1 MAPGTSR
8 GDSDSMNEAACRI
21 RAGLRLALV
30 CLAFLIPVSAAAQ
43 SDVVVLK
50 NGTRI
55 SGTITSQDGGEVR
68 IVVGGIEQI
77 HYMTNVEEV
86 VRGDASQIG
95 PGEPAAQE
103 ALKRFRANQFIDAW
117 QNYIDMDQAEPDAWQ
132 RHQDLVKT
140 TLQRLTGQMAQ
151 EALAGGDIAALDQLN
166 RTLNSDA
173 SRLLVGKVYPDNL
186 QQFSALVTRLEGTV
200 LFLRGKKAR
209 VEDRNYEAAE
219 IDLQAA
225 SERLV
230 PGDPFYAE
238 TLFQLGHAILS
249 QAEAEL
255 ARILEMPS
263 SPDQAAIL
271 TELQSR
277 LQLAAAKWRDLN
289 NLLRSNTFP
298 DAESGAIGGF
308 FRETQNRLGDI
319 QTAVDSIGARIAE
332 IERAARPVPTPRPT
346 PTPVPTPVP
355 TPSPTPTISEN
366 PKVWFTE
373 KFGDVLPEGLAGA
386 GIGQYAIYGAIFIV
400 VFWIIPWAVFKIL
413 KKRID
418 IIADQWS
425 RRVWFMGPLTL
436 FGYMV
441 SFVMARPKRVK
452 IKKSKNPCPHCGF
465 GLDDIMAYE
474 SLDFYH
480 CPNCGGEIEPAHSI
494 ADYIS
499 VLANSLATD
508 AEKVTLGIVSMASF
522 VGQDVMQRL
531 VRAVLTHSIRSRA
544 SDVHIEPAQQAV
556 SIRHRVDGVMT
567 EMCRLPA
574 SIGPAIVS
582 AIKVNANMDISE
594 KRKPQDGAWQIM
606 VDDSDIDLRI
616 ASSPSTIGETITIRI
631 LDFRSIQM
639 ETKNLGMTKSGRDI
653 FEKAIRE
660 PHGLILVT
668 GPTGSGK
675 TTSLYVALRSI
686 TTGDKNIISIEDPI
700 EFRLAGVNQIQV
712 NPAAGLTFASG
723 LRSMLR
729 QDPDVIMVGEI
740 RDQETAE
747 IAVNA
752 AQTGHLVFSTLHTI
766 DAAATVTRLYD
777 LGISPRQFADA
788 LSLIVAQRLIRLVC
802 PECKTTDKPDKAL
815 LREIGIR
822 EEDEPHY
829 PFMMGKGCR
838 SCNSMGFLGRSG
850 IFEILAPN
858 APIRTALESGT
869 QSTQE
874 LRELA
879 ISNGMRSLRQEALV
893 LLKQGMTTAE
903 EVLRVTK

>member
-1 MAPGTSR
+1 
-8 GDSDSMNEAACRI
+8 MNLAARRLSAC
-21 RAGLRLALV
+21 LRTALFFLAIGFP
-30 CLAFLIPVSAAAQ
+30 LAALAQ

-50 NGTRI
+50 NGTQI
-55 SGTITSQDGGEVR
+55 TGTITTQDGGEVR
-68 IVVGGIEQI
+68 IIVGGIEQI
-77 HYMTNVEEV
+77 HYMTNVREV
-86 VRGDASQIG
+86 IRGDASEIG

-117 QNYIDMDQAEPDAWQ
+117 EQYVEMDAAEGEAWR
-132 RHQDLVKT
+132 RHEDRIKA

-151 EALAGGDIAALDQLN
+151 EALAGGDGDALDQLN
-166 RTLNSDA
+166 RILNEDGT
-173 SRLLVGKVYPDNL
+173 RNLVSKVYPENL
-186 QQFSALVTRLEGTV
+186 EQFNNLIRRLAGTV
-200 LFLRGKKAR
+200 HFLRGKRAR
-209 VEDRNYEAAE
+209 LESRDPEAAE
-219 IDLQAA
+219 LEFREAETHLQ
-225 SERLV
+225 R
-230 PGDPFYAE
+230 GDPYYAE
-238 TLFQLGHAILS
+238 LMFHYGHVILD
-249 QAEAEL
+249 QAEALWDRAQDGARLPSDVPALQEL
-255 ARILEMPS
+255 DRRFYEASSKWSEVRTILS
-263 SPDQAAIL
+263 G
-271 TELQSR
+271 
-277 LQLAAAKWRDLN
+277 
-289 NLLRSNTFP
+289 NTFP
-298 DAESGAIGGF
+298 EAESRAIRSF
-308 FRETQNRLGDI
+308 FNEIQSR
-319 QTAVDSIGARIAE
+319 QTAVTTGREAISAKIVQ
-332 IERAARPVPTPRPT
+332 IEAAARPQPTPIPT

-355 TPSPTPTISEN
+355 TPSPTPSITED
-366 PKVWFTE
+366 PKIWFSE
-373 KFGDVLPEGLAGA
+373 KFGDVLPEGLKDAS
-386 GIGQYAIYGAIFIV
+386 IGQYAIYVAVFIV
-400 VFWIIPWAVFKIL
+400 VFWMIPWAVFKIL
-413 KKRID
+413 RRRID
-418 IIADQWS
+418 IIADQWAK
-425 RRVWFMGPLTL
+425 RVWFLGPVTL
-436 FGYMV
+436 IGYMI
-441 SFVMARPKRVK
+441 SFIAVRPKRIRV
-452 IKKSKNPCPHCGF
+452 KKSKNPCPHCGF
-465 GLDDIMAYE
+465 GLDDIMSYE
-474 SLDFYH
+474 NLDFYH
-480 CPNCGGEIEPAHSI
+480 CPNCGGEIEPVHSME
-494 ADYIS
+494 DYIT

-544 SDVHIEPAQQAV
+544 SDVHIEPQQQAV

-567 EMCRLPA
+567 EMTRLPA

-582 AIKVNANMDISE
+582 AIKVNASMDISE

-606 VDDSDIDLRI
+606 VDDADIDLRI
-616 ASSPSTIGETITIRI
+616 ASSPSTVGETITIRI

-639 ETKNLGMTKSGRDI
+639 ETKNLGMTKSGRDV

-723 LRSMLR
+723 LRSILR

-788 LSLIVAQRLIRLVC
+788 LSIIVAQRLIRLVC
-802 PECKTTDKPDKAL
+802 PDCKTSDKPDKAV

-822 EEDEPHY
+822 EEDEPNY
-829 PFMMGKGCR
+829 PFMIGQGCR
-838 SCNSMGFLGRSG
+838 SCNSMGYLGRSG

-858 APIRTALESGT
+858 AAIRTALESGT

-879 ISNGMRSLRQEALV
+879 IANGMRALREEALV
-893 LLKQGMTTAE
+893 LLKQGMTSAE